1 MPLEIFRSWKLE
13 KRLCKARRS
22 RYRLYVAGS
31 VASSDPC
38 LALSR
43 LWLLYSGL
51 AGRSPTRTA
60 ADLLGSWALV
70 HVRTSGMAAR
80 LLDEFIVGV
89 VHS

>member
-60 ADLLGSWALV
+60 ADLDPCLALDWQISRPPGGLV
-70 HVRTSGMAAR
+70 SVR
-80 LLDEFIVGV
+80 
-89 VHS
+89 